1 MKVTICASIAFY
13 ENMLDI
19 KLKLE
24 KLGHMVNI
32 PIFDIKSN
40 NFDVNRKEEVMKLH
54 FLKIEL
60 CDAILVLN
68 YDKNEIENYIGPN
81 TLIEIGLA
89 FYLKKKIYLLNSIPE
104 ISYKEEILGMKPI
117 VISADLKK
125 VK

>member
-1 MKVTICASIAFY
+1 MKVTLCGFIAFY

-40 NFDVNRKEEVMKLH
+40 NFNVNRKEEVMKLH

-60 CDAILVLN
+60 CDVILVLN
-68 YDKNEIENYIGPN
+68 SIEAH
-81 TLIEIGLA
+81 L
-89 FYLKKKIYLLNSIPE
+89 
-104 ISYKEEILGMKPI
+104 
-117 VISADLKK
+117 
-125 VK
+125 